1 MTAPPTVRR
10 PRAGS
15 SSPPAE
21 MYLFGEVGWDFTAS
35 DVVAQLRAAA
45 GGPVI
50 VNLSS
55 GGGDAFDGLAT
66 YEALRQ
72 HPGRI
77 EIRVTG
83 YAASAASVIAMAAD
97 DLAIASSAS
106 LMIHECATGTW
117 GDQAAHLASADLLG
131 RVSDTI
137 AGIYAA
143 RAGGTAA
150 EWRKTMRSERWYS
163 ASEEVAAGLAD
174 RVLDPADAV
183 AAHLTGVLSAA
194 LSPRRRQPRQTSPD
208 GAMPAG
214 RVAAQLREGIR
225 AGAGV
230 VARAGGPA
238 RRPVGR
244 RAVPSVMPLL
254 KAMKAARR

>member
-1 MTAPPTVRR
+1 MSAPAPPRYR
-10 PRAGS
+10 PRAGT

-21 MYLFGEVGWDFTAS
+21 LWLFGEVGWDFTAS

-72 HPGRI
+72 HPGRV

-83 YAASAASVIAMAAD
+83 DAASAASVIAMSAD
-97 DLAIASSAS
+97 DLAVASSAS
-106 LMIHECATGTW
+106 LMIHECHRHVGRS
-117 GDQAAHLASADLLG
+117 GCPSGRGGSARRG
-131 RVSDTI
+131 SDTI

-150 EWRKTMRSERWYS
+150 EWRGYMITERWYS
-163 ASEEVAAGLAD
+163 ASEAVAAGLAD
-174 RVLDPADAV
+174 RVLDPADVV
-183 AAHLTGVLSAA
+183 AAHLTGVLCSA
-194 LSPRRRQPRQTSPD
+194 LGPRRRQPRQATA
-208 GAMPAG
+208 GGGMPAG
-214 RVAAQLREGIR
+214 RVAAQVREGIR
-225 AGAGV
+225 AGVGV

-238 RRPVGR
+238 RRPAGR
-244 RAVPSVMPLL
+244 RAVPSVLPLL
-254 KAMKAARR
+254 RDMKAARR